1 MKTLLWTNALC
12 TIASLAA
19 LASGQTTPTF
29 VNDMSN
35 VRIREDTPVGSVVYT
50 LLATGGGTGPITYG
64 MVETDKFFVD
74 RATGEVKVR
83 RLLDYETNPS
93 LFVTVTA
100 EGSDGLTATRV
111 SKVIIVDANDNAP
124 AFVENTL
131 VASVSEDDAIGTIV
145 KAGLSVTDLDVSNSG
160 LITLTCNV
168 TKATAG
174 PYTDVCDKFK
184 LTRQSV
190 SNKDWSGYV
199 YLDGTLD
206 YETRPFYQMPL
217 TAFDGR
223 FYTDRSLEIAVQNV
237 QDAPP
242 RFTKANDINKPEGLP
257 PNTVLDY
264 VRAVDGDTG
273 NPREIRYEFTSNA
286 TGNKFSIDA
295 ITGNITNN
303 ILLDR
308 EDPAFA
314 LGYEDLGIIAREVI
328 STNPLQLGNDPQTT
342 ARTAIRVTIY
352 DINDQAP
359 TFNPINYQVT
369 IPEDIPNKTP
379 LPNLAL
385 SVNDLDV
392 GPNGVYTLTLDQ
404 YTNEFEVSPAGGQ
417 GATPAIILIKNTTL
431 IDYEKG
437 PRQYIMRVVARETQT
452 ETPQQSGTATVTVNI
467 LDVNDNLPQFMS
479 PRYNESI
486 LETAPGGTSVTRIQA
501 QDADS
506 GKLGTAGIRYGL
518 IGDGTN
524 LFRIDPT
531 SGVVFVRDCITPGTG
546 NCIDYEKKHRY
557 DMTVTARD
565 DDGLGQVVT
574 INLIVNILD
583 VNDNAPAFST
593 NDYTSYIEESQT
605 EPNPVVIVTAN
616 DPDSNSQ
623 VAYSIVADPTN
634 LWQIDRTT
642 GKVTAKQ
649 AIYYSDT
656 PGNQGFF
663 IITVQATD
671 GKFNPT
677 VNVKIFV
684 IDINDNVPVF
694 ELTNYYESISE
705 TTPGNMFVLAV
716 KANDQDSPTTGA
728 GIIDYSIEIG
738 ASGKFVINGTTGVIS
753 TSLDATFDYDSTSMY
768 NMTVKARDRGRP
780 QQTGTCY
787 VTIAILDTNNK
798 DPYFVPSTQRADV
811 YENVPIGFSVHKMRA
826 EDPDDQSTLNFFVVE
841 PITAITPDG
850 VLVDRSLYNITELF
864 TIDQQSGDV
873 KTKSRLDRDRA
884 SVVTLTVHVVDVTA
898 NPRQT
903 GTGKLIINILEYNDQ
918 HPVFLPFSNVT
929 IDEEQP
935 IGTFVMALLATDQDD
950 PIAEYQIIQNPN
962 GFFAIGY
969 QTGVVSISSR
979 VDFETVESSQF
990 TAQVWDSGT
999 PRLSNTTTVYIT
1011 IRNINDNSPIFA
1023 QGAYTVRIPE
1033 NSQGG
1038 RFVTNVQAT
1047 DKDKGDYGV
1056 VRYSLDPQETRFTIN
1071 NVSGEIFVRPG
1082 ARLDREE
1089 LSDIDIQVTASDSP
1103 LDAVVRRY
1111 STVTVYITLVDE
1123 NDNPPVFNQPE
1134 YLQQIIETIP
1144 IYTHV
1149 LQVFANDADD
1159 GNNARLSFS
1168 KVPGSGD
1175 PQNFFAIEPT
1185 NGRISVGKSLLRNSG
1200 TYVFHVMARDEGGNG
1215 PFNSTAKVTIVV
1227 LEATNSPPEWTI
1239 PPVDNMTI
1247 NVLEEQYL
1255 GMLVYDV
1262 EAKDSDRNDNGIV
1275 DYGFYVNG
1283 VYTTFTNE
1291 FRINPITGVIRA
1303 EKVYD
1308 RETRD
1313 RYLLLLV
1320 ARDRGDPYLEA
1331 TRYLS
1336 IKILDVNDNEPK
1348 FPTNSNGETKEIQFE
1363 DIDENKPVNSSL
1375 GRLLGSSFEA
1385 KDIDD
1390 AQYNKVF
1397 YYIIS
1402 GNEKGY
1408 FRLIPETGDL
1418 ILVKR
1423 LDREQQSVY
1432 LLDIQATNNIS
1443 DYTVIRNRRRRA
1455 LDPSIATW
1463 RIQIKNANDVRPDFT
1478 QNLYHGCISVR
1489 SSLGQSIMQVQAVD
1503 ADSVGSVTYSIQSG
1517 NRDNAI
1523 GINPLTGTL
1532 YNTVLMNNYGGQYF
1546 DLKLRATDQGTL
1558 YHNTT
1563 ALVFV
1568 TEPGREV
1575 KLVLRQPATEVRQ
1588 FFEQIKNSLQKF
1600 TKDGSK
1606 IFDYVCATKIVDHA
1620 LDNGQST
1627 SLWSSQTLRSDIYIS
1642 AICSNCYGATYY
1654 IYTSDMLL
1662 NLLNE
1667 QKTINRD
1674 QFDMLYIESMELAD
1688 ADKQYLDRTPTL
1700 VVMILVIIFI
1710 VIALLFL
1717 LLACCCI
1724 RSRLK
1729 QKEERLRY
1737 KSSTRPQ
1744 YDTSFQQVEHFNVYD
1759 NKRYEINEPVPREPM
1774 YAKVG
1779 KTSMTNRA
1787 PEPIPQQ
1794 AEEINVEIKDDSPDP
1809 SPSPSPPPSPK
1820 VTPRMSDPSDEDYRI
1835 ETEVM

>member
-1 MKTLLWTNALC
+1 MMKMLPWVKTLCGISILIVIVC
-12 TIASLAA
+12 
-19 LASGQTTPTF
+19 GQEPPRF
-29 VNDMSN
+29 INDMSN
-35 VRIREDTPVGSVVYT
+35 VRVREDTTVGSVVYT
-50 LLATGGGTGPITYG
+50 LLAEGGGTGPITYG

-74 RATGEVKVR
+74 RATGEVKLR
-83 RLLDYETNPS
+83 RLLDYETNPQ

-100 EGSDGLTATRV
+100 LGSNNLMAQRT

-124 AFVENTL
+124 EFSADTL
-131 VASVSEDDAIGTIV
+131 SFTVSEDAAIGTVAYDSLVI
-145 KAGLSVTDLDVSNSG
+145 TDLDVSNSG
-160 LITLTCNV
+160 LITLVCNT
-168 TKATAG
+168 TKAAAS
-174 PYTDVCDKFK
+174 PYPDVCNKFK
-184 LTRQSV
+184 LRLKSV
-190 SNKDWSGYV
+190 SNKDWRGSI

-206 YETRPFYQMPL
+206 YESKPFYQMPL

-223 FYTDRSLEIAVQNV
+223 FYRDRSLEISVLNV

-242 RFTKANDINKPEGLP
+242 RFVKTNDINKPEGIP
-257 PNTVLDY
+257 ANTILDY
-264 VRAVDGDTG
+264 VQAIDGDSD
-273 NPREIRYEFTSNA
+273 NPRQIIYQFTNS
-286 TGNKFSIDA
+286 TGNKFSINMT
-295 ITGNITNN
+295 TGNISNN
-303 ILLDR
+303 IALDR
-308 EDPAFA
+308 ESPEFA

-328 STNPLQLGNDPQTT
+328 SYNPPVYGDDSQTT
-342 ARTAIRVTIY
+342 AKISIRVNIY
-352 DINDQAP
+352 DVNDQAP
-359 TFNPINYQVT
+359 TFNPVNYEVT

-379 LPNLAL
+379 LPNLSL
-385 SVNDLDV
+385 RVTDLDV

-404 YTNEFEVSPAGGQ
+404 YTNEFEVSPGTGQ
-417 GATPAIILIKNTTL
+417 GSTPAIILIRNTSL
-431 IDYEKG
+431 IDYERG
-437 PRQYIMRVVARETQT
+437 PRQYVMKVVALETQT

-467 LDVNDNLPQFMS
+467 LDVNDNLPQFTQ
-479 PRYNESI
+479 PNFEESI
-486 LETAPGGTSVTRIQA
+486 LETAPGGTSVTKIQA
-501 QDADS
+501 TDPDS
-506 GKLGTAGIRYGL
+506 GILGTAGIRYGL
-518 IGDGTN
+518 IGDGVN

-531 SGVVFVRDCITPGTG
+531 SGVVFVENCPTPGAG
-546 NCIDYEKKHRY
+546 SCIDYEKKHRY

-565 DDGLGQVVT
+565 NNGLGQAVT
-574 INLIVNILD
+574 INLIINILD
-583 VNDNAPAFST
+583 VNDNPPAFTTS
-593 NDYTSYIEESQT
+593 DYTSYIEESKI
-605 EPNPVVIVTAN
+605 EPSPVVIVTAN

-623 VAYSIVADPTN
+623 ISYSVIADPTN
-634 LWQIDRTT
+634 LWQIDRNT

-649 AIYYSDT
+649 PIFYRDT
-656 PGNQGFF
+656 PANQGFF

-677 VNVKIFV
+677 ANVKIFV

-694 ELTNYYESISE
+694 ESTNYREVISE
-705 TTPGNMFVLAV
+705 TTSGNVYVLTV
-716 KANDQDSPTTGA
+716 KANDKDSPTTGA

-753 TSLDATFDYDSTSMY
+753 TSLDATFDYDLTRMY

-787 VTIAILDTNNK
+787 VTIEITDTNNK
-798 DPYFVPSTQRADV
+798 DPYFTPSTQRADV
-811 YENVPIGFSVHKMRA
+811 YENVAIGFSVHKMRA
-826 EDPDDQSTLNFFVVE
+826 ADPDDNSVLNFFLVE
-841 PITAITPDG
+841 PISAITPDG
-850 VLVDRSLYNITELF
+850 VPVDRSNYDITQLF
-864 TIDQQSGDV
+864 TINQQTGDV
-873 KTKSRLDRDRA
+873 QTNIKLDRDRA

-898 NPRQT
+898 TPQQT
-903 GTGKLIINILEYNDQ
+903 GTGNLIINILEYNDQ
-918 HPVFLPFSNVT
+918 HPQFLPYNNVT

-950 PIAEYQIIQNPN
+950 PIAEYQIIQNPDN
-962 GFFAIGY
+962 FFAIGY

-979 VDFETVESSQF
+979 VDFEEVEFSQF

-999 PRLSNTTTVYIT
+999 PRLGNTTTVYVT
-1011 IRNINDNSPIFA
+1011 IRNINDNSPIFN

-1033 NSQGG
+1033 NSKGG
-1038 RFVTNVQAT
+1038 KFVTNVFAT

-1056 VRYSLDPQETRFTIN
+1056 VRYALDSEETRFTIN
-1071 NVSGEIFVRPG
+1071 NISGEIFVAPG
-1082 ARLDREE
+1082 AKLDREE
-1089 LSDIDIQVTASDSP
+1089 LRELDIQVTAYDSP
-1103 LDAVVRRY
+1103 LDAVVRRF
-1111 STVTVYITLVDE
+1111 STVTVYITLQDE
-1123 NDNPPVFNQPE
+1123 NDNPPKFNQPE

-1149 LQVFANDADD
+1149 LQVFASDPDD
-1159 GNNARLSFS
+1159 GNNARLQFS

-1175 PQNFFAIEPT
+1175 PDNFFAIEPT
-1185 NGRISVGKSLLRNSG
+1185 NGRIRVDRSLLRNSG
-1200 TYVFHVMARDEGGNG
+1200 TYVFHIMARDEGGSG
-1215 PFNSTAKVTIVV
+1215 PFNSTAKVTIIV

-1239 PPVDNMTI
+1239 PPLDNMTI

-1262 EAKDSDRNDNGIV
+1262 EAKDSDRNDNGII

-1283 VYTTFTNE
+1283 VYTTITNE

-1320 ARDRGDPYLEA
+1320 ARDRGDPFLET

-1336 IKILDVNDNEPK
+1336 IKILDVNDNDPK

-1390 AQYNKVF
+1390 AQYSKVF

-1418 ILVKR
+1418 ILTKR
-1423 LDREQQSVY
+1423 LDREEQSVY

-1443 DYTVIRNRRRRA
+1443 DYTVIRSRRRRA
-1455 LDPSIATW
+1455 MDPSIATW

-1489 SSLGQSIMQVQAVD
+1489 SSLGQSILKVEAVD
-1503 ADSVGSVTYSIQSG
+1503 ADSVGSVTYSIQQG

-1523 GINPLTGTL
+1523 GIDSRSGVL
-1532 YNTVLMNNYGGQYF
+1532 YNAVLMNSYGGQTF

-1563 ALVFV
+1563 ALIFV
-1568 TEPGREV
+1568 TEPTRQV
-1575 KLVLRQPATEVRQ
+1575 KLVLKQPATEVRQ
-1588 FFEQIKNSLQKF
+1588 FFEQIKKSLQKLTLQNGDF
-1600 TKDGSK
+1600 
-1606 IFDYVCATKIVDHA
+1606 IFDYVCATQIVDHV
-1620 LDNGQST
+1620 LDDGQTT
-1627 SLWSSQTLRSDIYIS
+1627 SIWSDVYIS
-1642 AICSNCYGATYY
+1642 GIRRNYNGASYY
-1654 IYTSDMLL
+1654 IYPTTELL
-1662 NLLNE
+1662 NLLN
-1667 QKTINRD
+1667 QQRSANSD
-1674 QFDMLYIESMELAD
+1674 QFDMLYIQNIEAGNAE
-1688 ADKQYLDRTPTL
+1688 KNYLDRTPTM
-1700 VVMILVIIFI
+1700 VVMILVIILI
-1710 VIALLFL
+1710 ILALLFL
-1717 LLACCCI
+1717 LLACWCI
-1724 RSRLK
+1724 RSRRK

-1737 KSSTRPQ
+1737 KSSFRGG
-1744 YDTSFQQVEHFNVYD
+1744 YDPSFQQVPEFKIYD
-1759 NKRYEINEPVPREPM
+1759 NSGFQNDEPVPREPM

-1779 KTSMTNRA
+1779 KGRLDERA

-1794 AEEINVEIKDDSPDP
+1794 IEEINVEIRDASPDS
-1809 SPSPSPPPSPK
+1809 SPPPSPPPSPK
-1820 VTPRMSDPSDEDYRI
+1820 DTPRLSEPAEEDYRI